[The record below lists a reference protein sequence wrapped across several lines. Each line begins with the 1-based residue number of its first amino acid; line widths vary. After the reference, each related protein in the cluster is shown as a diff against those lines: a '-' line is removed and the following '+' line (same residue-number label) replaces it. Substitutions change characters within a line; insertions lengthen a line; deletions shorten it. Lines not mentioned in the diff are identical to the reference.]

1 MSPEVQQQIFEP
13 FFTTKTNG
21 TGLGLPNVYGIVRQ
35 CGGHISVYS
44 ELGVGTTFKIFL
56 PVHVEGAGRVPVE
69 KSAAADLAA
78 GTVLLVEDD
87 EAVRGLVRRTLH
99 GSGYTVM
106 EAHDGEEALSILR
119 EQSGAIDVVVT
130 DVNMPQM
137 NGYELADRIADMQ
150 PRAGVVIMSGFAEES
165 LERGAEPP
173 TRRRFLEKPFTP
185 VSLVRAVR
193 DSMAE

>member
-1 MSPEVQQQIFEP
+1 MNYGLKDKVAIVTGAARDVGREVAL
-13 FFTTKTNG
+13 T
-21 TGLGLPNVYGIVRQ
+21 L
-35 CGGHISVYS
+35 
-44 ELGVGTTFKIFL
+44 
-56 PVHVEGAGRVPVE
+56 AARVPVE